1 MIRSQRTA
9 GRDGAERHTGGSR
22 ERPQRADVRGPSMAT
37 ILFRPSASV
46 QSPFSDV
53 DSGVTRKVYPLS
65 LAVSQS
71 AGGG

>member
-1 MIRSQRTA
+1 
-9 GRDGAERHTGGSR
+9 
-22 ERPQRADVRGPSMAT
+22 MAT